1 MTSDITGE
9 QGRGRVTKV
18 FGYQNKEFGLYLKGN
33 MEQRFLRKEIC
44 YQMYIFPC
52 VSLLLTAIITLKL

>member
-33 MEQRFLRKEIC
+33 MEQRFLR
-44 YQMYIFPC
+44 
-52 VSLLLTAIITLKL
+52 